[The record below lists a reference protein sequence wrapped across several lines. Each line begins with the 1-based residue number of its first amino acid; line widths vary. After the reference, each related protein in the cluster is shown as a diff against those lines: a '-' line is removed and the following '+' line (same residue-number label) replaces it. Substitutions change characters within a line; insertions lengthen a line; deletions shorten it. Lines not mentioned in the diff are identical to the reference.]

1 MHLILKIFLTL
12 ACLLLSGLVYSDN
25 SKHMSIDDECK
36 LIGLKLASVTKDECL
51 SAGLVE
57 TGYYSELGKAILV
70 KEFPPLNISKP
81 LGRIL
86 LLGGIHGD
94 EYSSISIVFKWL
106 QILNKHHSGSF
117 HWRIAPLVNPD
128 GLLQQ
133 EATRVNSNGVDLNR
147 NFATLDWEKYAQE
160 YLPKATRLRGRF
172 SAAFAVQSSSNHN
185 RPVGWGHLSAEQAD
199 LYELPALLELL
210 RLAWSIPTLDIPES
224 TVFHRGSVS
233 FQFHPEGL
241 RLRPILLVSD
251 AVTLQGHGDMDT
263 LSADSPMKI
272 KLYLL
277 AGGGQRPIPL
287 LSDIVSQASKQL
299 MEFEVLGSLN
309 KPTVKQNYIPAVE
322 STLEEIGTNERSFW

>member
-117 HWRIAPLVNPD
+117 HWRIAPFVNPD

-160 YLPKATRLRGRF
+160 YWRIVTNSDYRKNPGKFPLSQSESKWVAQEIKEFDPDIIISIHAPLDLVDLDGPKNFIPL
-172 SAAFAVQSSSNHN
+172 HI
-185 RPVGWGHLSAEQAD
+185 GHLEHKRLGNFPGSLGRYGWQNGIPV
-199 LYELPALLELL
+199 LTVELTSSGIMPSNIETIEM
-210 RLAWSIPTLDIPES
+210 WE
-224 TVFHRGSVS
+224 
-233 FQFHPEGL
+233 
-241 RLRPILLVSD
+241 
-251 AVTLQGHGDMDT
+251 
-263 LSADSPMKI
+263 
-272 KLYLL
+272 
-277 AGGGQRPIPL
+277 
-287 LSDIVSQASKQL
+287 DIVAWL
-299 MEFEVLGSLN
+299 YTHLPIDLN
-309 KPTVKQNYIPAVE
+309 TIYRNDISE
-322 STLEEIGTNERSFW
+322 